1 VQRYVNFIASTT
13 GSNSTLRVLSLAT
26 CTVYVSGTATL
37 ATLYS
42 DNGVTPLAN
51 PFLSTST
58 GQVSFYAA
66 NGLYDLVVAKT
77 GFETVTINAIELDDL
92 LAPSGSNS
100 VGYLPAGA
108 GAVATTVQTKLRESV
123 SAKDF
128 GAVGDGVTDDRAA
141 MLLALQSGKIV
152 DGGGLTY
159 AINGTM
165 QPTSFVGLRNAN
177 FIQLSPTTA
186 SVATLWIYNLS
197 NWFIDNCLFNMGS
210 TQNTGASDDSS
221 KNALRVTNA
230 DGTYNE
236 NFRITNVTVTGNG
249 SGSRIQ
255 VRQSKRFVI
264 DGCLVR
270 DCVAA
275 FSPDP
280 TNDIINGFD
289 ISDCANFTVAN
300 CNVNSLQCVLAGVP
314 TNRFTR
320 GFLFTEVRDCSIVGC
335 NSTNNDQCYDFSG
348 AVITGTTPAYY
359 EGNRRFTISG
369 CTANNAGTW
378 GFKFANVT
386 HDGLVTGCIANNS
399 GSGGFVISAPG
410 ASTVNVTYAT
420 GNIDI
425 VGCKVV
431 NCLGTGGAGAG
442 FAQGFRVM
450 AGNVAYG
457 TAPNTFDTYPR
468 GVRFR
473 SCEVIDNQTVP
484 TTDKGFATDVTKILP
499 TTTGYNTNLASTAVS
514 CSVGPGVTTPFTNIG
529 PSLCYVTGSAVQS
542 IPNNAYTTLNWN
554 TNQIDNQGLHSISAN
569 TDKIYIKE
577 AGTYRI
583 SAQFCFA
590 GNATGNRQARIQK
603 NGAGL
608 DRTTVTQPSNA
619 AGVSST
625 MHSSVLNAAVP
636 GDYFSVEVY
645 QNSGGALD
653 HQNNEA
659 NFIVQRVD

>member
-1 VQRYVNFIASTT
+1 MQKYVNDIATVV
-13 GSNSTLRVLSLAT
+13 GGSLAPLASAS
-26 CTVYVSGTATL
+26 CAVYLTGTTTL
-37 ATLYS
+37 ASLYS
-42 DNGVTPLAN
+42 DNGVTALTN
-51 PFLSTST
+51 PTTSSDT
-58 GQVSFYAA
+58 GRLQFYAA
-66 NGLYDLVVAKT
+66 DGRYDIVCSKT
-77 GFETVTINAIELDDL
+77 GFTTTTITDVLLEDPANAGDL
-92 LAPSGSNS
+92 L
-100 VGYLPAGA
+100 YLPDGT
-108 GAVATTVQTKLRESV
+108 GAVTRTIQGKLRETVSV
-123 SAKDF
+123 TDF
-128 GAVGDGVTDDRAA
+128 GAVGDGVTDDTAA

-197 NWFIDNCLFNMGS
+197 NWFIDNCLFNTGS

-221 KNALRVTNA
+221 KSALRVGNA
-230 DGTYNE
+230 DGSYCE
-236 NFRITNVTVTGNG
+236 NFRITNVTATGNG
-249 SGSRIQ
+249 NGSRIQ

-314 TNRFTR
+314 TNRYTR

-335 NSTNNDQCYDFSG
+335 NSTNNEQCYDFSG

-369 CTANNAGTW
+369 CTASNAYTW

-399 GSGGFVISAPG
+399 GSGGFVISAPT
-410 ASTVNVTYAT
+410 ASNTNVTYAT

-431 NCLGTGGAGAG
+431 NVLGTGAAGAG
-442 FAQGFRVM
+442 FAQAFRVI
-450 AGNVAYG
+450 AGSVSHG

-468 GVRFR
+468 GIRFR
-473 SCEVIDNQTVP
+473 SCEVIDSQTSP
-484 TTDKGFATDVTKILP
+484 TTTYGFITDVTKISP

-514 CSVGPGVTTPFTNIG
+514 CSVGLGVTTPFTNIG

-554 TNQIDNQGLHSISAN
+554 TNQIDNQGLHSTSAN
-569 TDKIYIKE
+569 TDKIYVKE
-577 AGTYRI
+577 AGTYRV
-583 SAQFCFA
+583 SAQLYFA
-590 GNATGNRQARIQK
+590 SNATGVRSARIDK
-603 NGAGL
+603 NGSAL
-608 DRTTVTQPSNA
+608 DRTTVSVPVNSA
-619 AGVSST
+619 SVAST

-645 QNSGGALD
+645 QNSGGASD
-653 HQNNEA
+653 HANNEA
-659 NFIVQRVD
+659 NFMVQKVD